1 MSSSKK
7 RFIPINLEDAAVDLL
22 NHVVKLKEKGWIPL
36 FIPLILIA
44 WAIHRWL
51 FSFSNWLPLVLALW
65 ASMQYGNYQR
75 KLLEEELNKKWKRI
89 LLNTSPMTPL
99 EHCEWLNLLLTQ
111 IWSNYFNPKFSRRLK
126 AIVEK
131 RLKLRKPRFIE
142 KVEVQEFSLGSCP
155 PSLGLQGMRWST
167 SGGQVL
173 VCIRFQI
180 SQLCSFLDI

>member
-65 ASMQYGNYQR
+65 ASMQVRNP
-75 KLLEEELNKKWKRI
+75 
-89 LLNTSPMTPL
+89 SP
-99 EHCEWLNLLLTQ
+99 
-111 IWSNYFNPKFSRRLK
+111 SFSS
-126 AIVEK
+126 
-131 RLKLRKPRFIE
+131 
-142 KVEVQEFSLGSCP
+142 FSINHYPDC
-155 PSLGLQGMRWST
+155 
-167 SGGQVL
+167 
-173 VCIRFQI
+173 
-180 SQLCSFLDI
+180 